1 MTQAV
6 VQALQA
12 IGLLNKGSADA
23 AAAAAAAAAISD
35 DALNVTRVG
44 GVAAEIASAGAASLV
59 LFGVGKVKDRAS
71 IVVSAYLAT
80 GAIVV
85 AAENQGSMPPTPRV
99 NAPMATFY
107 SDGVSWRPIT

>member
-1 MTQAV
+1 VTKAV
-6 VQALQA
+6 VQALEA

-23 AAAAAAAAAISD
+23 AAAAAAISD
-35 DALNVTRVG
+35 DALNMTCVG

-85 AAENQGSMPPTPRV
+85 AAENQGSMPPPPRV
-99 NAPMATFY
+99 NAPMAIFY
-107 SDGVSWRPIT
+107 SDGASWRPIT